1 MADSIAERAAMPT
14 ATGPREQFAISATQ
28 ILRDLRR
35 FDRLFRL
42 TLTEGDRVP
51 EVRNAITAAVRGSG
65 AVSWSADTA
74 AVTVIAALLGFHVLD
89 MIGGDPNMV
98 GEEQFIEA
106 LADFGGGVL
115 RI

>member
-1 MADSIAERAAMPT
+1 
-14 ATGPREQFAISATQ
+14 
-28 ILRDLRR
+28 
-35 FDRLFRL
+35 L